1 MTGLL
6 DTSVLIG
13 PIPTPII
20 ESIERYAAPYLVR
33 AELLRGQRRF
43 ERTPHMRQRAVAR
56 AQLIDALDDLRGFWR
71 PFGAV
76 ESAAYADLRASSEQ
90 AVRSKDAIIAAHAI
104 AAGQTLITADHGFTR
119 FQGLEVDLL

>member
-1 MTGLL
+1 MEPG
-6 DTSVLIG
+6 G
-13 PIPTPII
+13 PGGGGGAGGRGAL
-20 ESIERYAAPYLVR
+20 ERRVR
-33 AELLRGQRRF
+33 ELG
-43 ERTPHMRQRAVAR
+43 AAR

-119 FQGLEVDLL
+119 FQGLEVYLL